1 MDTKKLIVKAQ
12 HSGFYLWLLNQGL
25 FKMIPFNK
33 PHRFKVAEI
42 SDRQI
47 KVNLPYRKSNFNHIK
62 GIHACAMATVSEF
75 ATGFLLLSRLDP
87 KAYRIIMKTLE
98 MDYHYQG
105 KMDAY
110 AQFEIS
116 DDWLKTEVYEPLLQS
131 DSIVV
136 TCEVK
141 IMDSDGNHLSTGRV
155 HWQVKPWSKVK
166 TKVS

>member
-1 MDTKKLIVKAQ
+1 MNYKKLIDRAQ
-12 HSGFYLWLLNQGL
+12 HSSFYLWLLNQGL

-42 SDRQI
+42 SDSRI
-47 KVNLPYRKSNFNHIK
+47 RINLPYRKSNFNHIK

-87 KAYRIIMKTLE
+87 KEYRIIMKTLQ

-105 KMDAY
+105 KMDAN
-110 AQFEIS
+110 AEFEVT
-116 DDWLKTEVYEPLLQS
+116 DAWLETEVYAPLKSS

-136 TCEVK
+136 ICEVK
-141 IMDSDGNHLSTGRV
+141 IIDLQDNHLSTGQV
-155 HWQVKPWSKVK
+155 HWQIKPWNKVR